1 MDFVKEG
8 EETGRGLVQN
18 PRFIKQEEFPPLK
31 PCSHHARS
39 ADHRPAKVESFPNQM
54 PGHVNNGCNLRITA
68 NDISVNR
75 RQKTNLRR
83 HAEGCSDVICG
94 PRANRQKPPENKQH
108 VGVAPLFLP
117 NQFNSSDFQD
127 NHEQAKFFMI
137 KSYNED
143 DVHKS
148 IKYSVWSSTQTGNK
162 KLDDAFLDAEDRVKR
177 TGTKCPVFLFFSVN
191 TSGQFVGVA
200 EMTGPVDFNKSMDF
214 WQEERWSGFFPVR
227 WHIVKDVPNPEFHSI
242 VLENNHNRP
251 VYFSR
256 DTQEICPHQGL
267 QMLQIF
273 KNYAANTKILD
284 DFDFYDARER
294 AMRARRNCYYI
305 PSLAQLQQRVEKSY
319 TSMGHLEEDF
329 ERMQV
334 SAGPRRTAAFNG
346 RASLHATSRRP
357 QFNGGTSTPYRRWH

>member
-1 MDFVKEG
+1 MNFVKEEP
-8 EETGRGLVQN
+8 EETSRGIMQN
-18 PRFIKQEEFPPLK
+18 PRLSKQEEFPPLK
-31 PCSHHARS
+31 PCSHHSSS
-39 ADHRPAKVESFPNQM
+39 ADHSLGKFEALPNQR
-54 PGHVNNGCNLRITA
+54 PGHVNDGSNLHLTS
-68 NDISVNR
+68 NDISVSR

-94 PRANRQKPPENKQH
+94 PRANRMKPPENKQH
-108 VGVAPLFLP
+108 LAPLFLP

-127 NHEQAKFFMI
+127 DYDQAKFFMI

-148 IKYSVWSSTQTGNK
+148 IKYSVWSSTQNGNK
-162 KLDDAFLDAEDRVKR
+162 KLDDAFWDAEGRMKG
-177 TGTKCPVFLFFSVN
+177 TGKKCPVFLFFSVN

-227 WHIVKDVPNPEFHSI
+227 WYIIKDVPNLEFRGI

-256 DTQEICPHQGL
+256 DTQEIGPTQGL
-267 QMLQIF
+267 QMLQLF

-305 PSLAQLQQRVEKSY
+305 PSLAQLQQQVQRSY
-319 TSMGHLEEDF
+319 TSMSYLEEDF

-334 SAGPRRTAAFNG
+334 SAGPRTAASNG
-346 RASLHATSRRP
+346 RASSHAATRRP
-357 QFNGGTSTPYRRWH
+357 QLNGGTFSTRYGRWH